1 MGQNIGA
8 ALVGI
13 LTPVNGEPAE
23 VTLPIQFPN
32 FDKMRRGDVVISVIH
47 QHEKQP
53 QDKKPKN
60 VQYYTGLQ
68 VVKDPGVWVVYSG
81 FMVMIAGII
90 ITFFMSHQRLCVDVS
105 RKGNKSR
112 IMVAG
117 TANKN
122 KLGMKAKAET
132 LARLLGKPEN

>member
-1 MGQNIGA
+1 M
-8 ALVGI
+8 
-13 LTPVNGEPAE
+13 
-23 VTLPIQFPN
+23 
-32 FDKMRRGDVVISVIH
+32 
-47 QHEKQP
+47 
-53 QDKKPKN
+53 
-60 VQYYTGLQ
+60 
-68 VVKDPGVWVVYSG
+68 VKDPVVLVVYSG

-122 KLGMKAKAET
+122 KLGMGIKAEK
-132 LARLLGKPEN
+132 LARLLGKPEK